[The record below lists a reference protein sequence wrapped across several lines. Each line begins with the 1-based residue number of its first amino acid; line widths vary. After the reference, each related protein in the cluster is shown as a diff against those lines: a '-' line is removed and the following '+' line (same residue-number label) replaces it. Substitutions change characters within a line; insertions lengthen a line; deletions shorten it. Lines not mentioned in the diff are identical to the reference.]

1 VINARASK
9 EKQELL
15 HDLYRFIFA
24 DPFDCWAA
32 TAPFTLARNSG
43 RRDAPTVR
51 GFPDVDKI
59 TTATDNRIFL
69 PRTLVFN
76 ELADA
81 MHRAVQKVLL
91 GNADIK
97 ASSRSGGRSRSCD
110 RQLQRLKG
118 RRAFAASGR
127 LGKNGNERAAWQYI
141 RRQFGRER

>member
-1 VINARASK
+1 MINARASK

-24 DPFDCWAA
+24 DPLDCWAA
-32 TAPFTLARNSG
+32 TAPFTLARRSG
-43 RRDAPTVR
+43 RRDPPTVR

-59 TTATDNRIFL
+59 ITATDNRIFL
-69 PRTLVFN
+69 PRMLVFN

-97 ASSRSGGRSRSCD
+97 ASSRSGGRSR
-110 RQLQRLKG
+110 
-118 RRAFAASGR
+118 
-127 LGKNGNERAAWQYI
+127 
-141 RRQFGRER
+141 